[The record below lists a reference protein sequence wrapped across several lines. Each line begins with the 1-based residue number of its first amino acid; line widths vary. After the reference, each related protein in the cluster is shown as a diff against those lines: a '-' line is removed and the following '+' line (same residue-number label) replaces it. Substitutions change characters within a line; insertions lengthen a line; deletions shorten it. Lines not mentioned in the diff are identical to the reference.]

1 MSERGLRFAG
11 LKAAAFAAGFCAL
24 LGAGEPAQ
32 AQFFEFPFFR
42 PRQPSPHFI
51 PVYPRQRLERDF
63 GYERPRARKP
73 RPRPKAKAARP
84 RRAASAAESVSA
96 PGESGVSAAPPVAV
110 APPEAI
116 PVYEPQLLRLAE
128 ILGALTHLR
137 GLCGETD
144 AEQWR
149 VKMGGFIE
157 IEARSAARK
166 EKLAGA
172 FNRGF
177 RGYEMSH
184 HACTPG
190 ARLAIGRFM
199 GEGEKLTREIAERYN
214 PS

>member
-1 MSERGLRFAG
+1 MSSGRARLAGLR
-11 LKAAAFAAGFCAL
+11 AAALVGGFCAL
-24 LGAGEPAQ
+24 LGAGAPAE

-42 PRQPSPHFI
+42 RSQPSPHFI
-51 PVYPRQRLERDF
+51 PVQPRQQFDRDF
-63 GYERPRARKP
+63 GGERPRARRP
-73 RPRPKAKAARP
+73 RPRPKASATRP
-84 RRAASAAESVSA
+84 RRAGPAAQQVSA
-96 PGESGVSAAPPVAV
+96 PADAGATAAPPAAV
-110 APPEAI
+110 APPEPI

-137 GLCGETD
+137 AVCGETD

-149 VKMGGFIE
+149 AKMGGFINT
-157 IEARSAARK
+157 EARSPARK

-199 GEGEKLTREIAERYN
+199 GEGEKLTREITERYN